1 MADLGDCLA
10 VTALDLARRFA
21 DGATMWCLAP
31 QWPEHARHVAVEFV
45 HPVVVGKRALPAV
58 SIDAADP
65 IAALRALVRAGDVIL
80 TIGST
85 DDAIALAV
93 ARRAA
98 AWGATTIWVGGGPRP
113 PDGAADHLVWAD
125 DEPDQTHGSA
135 AHDGRLV
142 LLYHVLWELTHVC
155 FEHPGL
161 LTKVGDGDCV
171 DAEVCITC
179 SDEGRLGEVIT
190 TDDAGSAR
198 VRTAR
203 GIETIDTTIVTAVAP
218 GDLVLIHAGAA
229 IAEVP

>member
-1 MADLGDCLA
+1 
-10 VTALDLARRFA
+10 
-21 DGATMWCLAP
+21 
-31 QWPEHARHVAVEFV
+31 
-45 HPVVVGKRALPAV
+45 
-58 SIDAADP
+58 
-65 IAALRALVRAGDVIL
+65 
-80 TIGST
+80 
-85 DDAIALAV
+85 
-93 ARRAA
+93 
-98 AWGATTIWVGGGPRP
+98 
-113 PDGAADHLVWAD
+113 
-125 DEPDQTHGSA
+125 
-135 AHDGRLV
+135 
-142 LLYHVLWELTHVC
+142 THVC

-161 LTKVGDGDCV
+161 LTKVASGDCV